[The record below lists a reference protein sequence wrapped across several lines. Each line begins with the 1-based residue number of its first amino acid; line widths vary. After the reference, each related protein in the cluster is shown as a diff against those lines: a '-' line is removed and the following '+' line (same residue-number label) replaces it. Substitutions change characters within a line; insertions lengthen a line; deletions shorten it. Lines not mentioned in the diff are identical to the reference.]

1 MQKLYTE
8 LSAYALELYMGQFST
23 PSTVVDS
30 EGNESYTEDA
40 QDKFNEIADD
50 IEAILKK
57 NGVSKSH
64 NANAKF
70 KAHLLNLGI
79 AETRIEDL
87 SNGLFILWS
96 ALCKLDYRNLEL
108 VCNEFEGL
116 ASACKKFGEIEDRQY
131 EFFNSKGEEYK

>member
-1 MQKLYTE
+1 MRKLTE
-8 LSAYALELYMGQFST
+8 TLGIT
-23 PSTVVDS
+23 
-30 EGNESYTEDA
+30 
-40 QDKFNEIADD
+40 
-50 IEAILKK
+50 
-57 NGVSKSH
+57 
-64 NANAKF
+64 ANAKF

-87 SNGLFILWS
+87 SDGLFILWS
-96 ALCKLDYRNLEL
+96 SLCKLDYRNLEL